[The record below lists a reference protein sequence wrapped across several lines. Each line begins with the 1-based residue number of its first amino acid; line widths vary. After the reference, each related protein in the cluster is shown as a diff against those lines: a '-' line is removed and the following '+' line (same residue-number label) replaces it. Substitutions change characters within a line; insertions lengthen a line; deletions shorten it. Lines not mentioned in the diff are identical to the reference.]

1 LLVWYNKDGSKGSDL
16 MESVYIH
23 IPFCKSICSYCDF
36 CKMLYNGPW
45 VTQYLNAL
53 IKEIQDKY
61 LGEEIKTL
69 YIGGGTPSALS
80 IKDLRYLFEI
90 ISGFNLEKLEEFTFE
105 CNLNDIDEELLQLL
119 RENKVNRL
127 SIGIESFNADK
138 LKFMERNHTF
148 EEAKEKMKLIRKS
161 GFDNV
166 NVDLIYGIP
175 GESLKDLKKDLELIL
190 KLEPDHISTYS
201 LIVEDNT
208 KIGISGVLPIP
219 EELDASMYEYI
230 VDRLEMKK
238 YKHYEVSNFSLKN
251 KESKHNLQYW
261 NNNEYYGFG
270 LGAHGYIHGVRY
282 ENTRNLTKYV
292 NGEFL
297 KSEEMLSKEDK
308 MYNELMLGFRKMEG
322 ISLREFFLKY
332 EINMQEA
339 FDLHQ
344 VLKDEELIV
353 DGEYIY
359 VNPLYI
365 YVMNEILIKIL

>member
-1 LLVWYNKDGSKGSDL
+1 

-53 IKEIQDKY
+53 INEIQDKY

-90 ISGFNLEKLEEFTFE
+90 ISRFNLEKIEEFTFE
-105 CNLNDIDEELLQLL
+105 CNLNDINEELLQLL
-119 RENKVNRL
+119 KENRVNRL
-127 SIGIESFNADK
+127 SVGIESFNEDK
-138 LKFMERNHTF
+138 LKFMERSHTF
-148 EEAKEKMKLIRKS
+148 VEAKDKMKLMRKF
-161 GFDNV
+161 GFDNI
-166 NVDLIYGIP
+166 NLDLMYGIP
-175 GESLKDLKKDLELIL
+175 GETLKDLKKDLDLIL

-208 KIGISGVLPIP
+208 KVGISGVLPIK

-230 VDRLEMKK
+230 CDKLDMKK
-238 YKHYEVSNFSLKN
+238 YVHYEVSNFALKG
-251 KESKHNLQYW
+251 KESCHNLQYW

-270 LGAHGYIHGVRY
+270 LGASGYIHGVRY
-282 ENTRNLTKYV
+282 ENTRSLTKYV
-292 NGEFL
+292 KGEFV
-297 KSEEMLSKEDK
+297 KSEGILSKEDK

-322 ISLREFFLKY
+322 INLKEFFKKY

-339 FDLHQ
+339 FDLHE
-344 VLKDEELIV
+344 VLRNEELIV

-359 VNPLYI
+359 VNPEYI

>member
-1 LLVWYNKDGSKGSDL
+1 

-105 CNLNDIDEELLQLL
+105 CNLNDIEEELLQLL

-127 SIGIESFNADK
+127 SIGIESFNAAK

-148 EEAKEKMKLIRKS
+148 EEAKKKMKLIRKS